1 MLEIAALLNVAQSGE
16 PAAAVPSL
24 VDRLK
29 SEPPPTDWQT
39 FTMRGLV
46 VSEVLKYLT
55 EPNDVRALVQVWAEG
70 SEDGSE
76 VLESLLSGTGWSDA
90 AVDAWQV
97 REHVFRQ
104 PVERQSPGASPHGVK
119 LAGTAYRRDDFTPE
133 AFFDYWRNVHAPISG
148 SVPGVGGYVVSEVR
162 GQLSGKLAPDA
173 LLELWWPDEQTFEAS
188 GPTPEQAA
196 AWEDVQRYAKTTGT
210 FWLMRESVLV
220 PPPPTGPGSLEVSD
234 A

>member
-16 PAAAVPSL
+16 PAAAVPSP

-29 SEPPPTDWQT
+29 SEPPPTDRQT

-104 PVERQSPGASPHGVK
+104 PVERQRPGASPHGVK

-188 GPTPEQAA
+188 GPTPEQTA

-210 FWLMRESVLV
+210 FWLMRESVLI